1 MRFATAVL
9 ALLLSVSPALAA
21 NWDVDRAKS
30 KLGFSVA
37 WGGQPFT
44 GTITR
49 WKARIAFDRSRL
61 DQAMVDVSV
70 DLSSLTSG
78 DGETDDSV
86 KGAYGFEVAKYPI
99 ARFLATKFTRKDDG
113 SYVADGTLTIK
124 GVSKPVSLPFSLDIR
139 RDTGPRGGPRRG
151 LAHGFQRRHRR
162 MGQAHAG
169 FLSGDGQCGPD
180 GDVERA
186 LGSRA

>member
-1 MRFATAVL
+1 MRFAVAAL
-9 ALLLSVSPALAA
+9 ALLLSISPALAA

-30 KLGFSVA
+30 KLGFSVN

-44 GTITR
+44 GTFTR

-61 DQAMVDVSV
+61 DQAKVDVSI

-78 DGETDDSV
+78 DADTDDSV

-99 ARFLATKFTRKDDG
+99 ARFLATKFMRKDDG

-124 GVSKPVSLPFSLDIR
+124 GVSKPVSLPFSLVNKGDRVHVVGRTAISR
-139 RDTGPRGGPRRG
+139 VDFNIGTGEWAKPTPVSYQVTVNVDLTATWGAR
-151 LAHGFQRRHRR
+151 
-162 MGQAHAG
+162 
-169 FLSGDGQCGPD
+169 
-180 GDVERA
+180 
-186 LGSRA
+186 

>member
-44 GTITR
+44 GTFTR

-61 DQAMVDVSV
+61 DQAKVDVSV

-139 RDTGPRGGPRRG
+139 RDK
-151 LAHGFQRRHRR
+151 
-162 MGQAHAG
+162 AHAVG
-169 FLSGDGQCGPD
+169 RAVVSRMDFNVGTGEWAKPTPVSYQVTVNVDLMATLSA
-180 GDVERA
+180 R
-186 LGSRA
+186 